1 MNNIISLTGAKDSG
15 QLKLAFDL
23 AQNSAVGF
31 VKPYTDRPYN
41 SVWSDCYNFVSD
53 EVLDTMIEEKEVLY
67 QSNLNGHRYVFFK
80 DQLTET
86 YNVLILD
93 DYGVAELSTRY
104 SNDLYS
110 IKVVSADEKDSSR
123 VGVYL
128 YNHEFDKV
136 FDYDNDDVGELEWE
150 IESNLPLK

>member
-1 MNNIISLTGAKDSG
+1 MNNIISLTGAKHSG
-15 QLKLAFDL
+15 QLRLAFRL
-23 AQNSAVGF
+23 EENSAVGF
-31 VKPYTDRPYN
+31 VRPYTDRPYN
-41 SVWSDCYNFVSD
+41 SVWSDCYNFVSN

-67 QSNLNGHRYVFFK
+67 KTIIHGHRYVFFK
-80 DQLTET
+80 EQLTET
-86 YNVLILD
+86 YNILILD
-93 DYGVAELSTRY
+93 DYGVAELSTKY

-110 IKVVSADEKDSSR
+110 IKVVSEDEKDSSR

-136 FDYDNDDVGELEWE
+136 FDYDKDSVEELEWE